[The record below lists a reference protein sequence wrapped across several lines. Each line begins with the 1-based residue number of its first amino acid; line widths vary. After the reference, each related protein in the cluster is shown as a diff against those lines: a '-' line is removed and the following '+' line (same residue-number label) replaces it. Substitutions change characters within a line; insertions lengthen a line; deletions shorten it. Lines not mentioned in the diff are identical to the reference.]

1 MLDLPPPPDGT
12 PAGPNLE
19 ADADDQIFGEMERAA
34 RGRPESQF
42 GSTIEAAQPP
52 DWNETASLALQILA
66 RSRDL
71 RVMVLLAMARI
82 NQADLPGFAAV
93 LATIRHHIETMW
105 DHIHPQLDPEDEP
118 PNDPMLRVN
127 CVAPLEEVAR
137 VLRPLRELPLAR
149 LPKGRPIAWR
159 DVAVLDGQL
168 EPEPGRPKLAE
179 AEIRATFARTN
190 PAALA
195 SLAQAADDS
204 LAELAGIIAAL
215 SAHGPDSPPDLKGL
229 VRLLRDVKATI
240 GRFPANLAEDEPDS
254 GEAPGPDTSPDRAP
268 DGAPDGAPDRA
279 PAPRASRAVSIRS
292 LAALHDREDAL
303 AALDLASAYFR
314 DHEPSSPVPLLIDRA
329 RRLAGMPFL
338 DILRDLAPDGLQQA
352 QTITGT
358 TGE

>member
-12 PAGPNLE
+12 PAGANLE
-19 ADADDQIFGEMERAA
+19 ADAEDQTFGEMERAA

-105 DHIHPQLDPEDEP
+105 DHVHPQLDPEDEP

-149 LPKGRPIAWR
+149 PPKGRPIAWR

-179 AEIRATFARTN
+179 AEIRATFARTD

-195 SLAQAADDS
+195 SLTQAANDS

-215 SAHGPDSPPDLKGL
+215 SAHGPESPPDFKGL
-229 VRLLRDVKATI
+229 VRLLRDINTTI

-254 GEAPGPDTSPDRAP
+254 GEAPGPDTLPDH
-268 DGAPDGAPDRA
+268 A
-279 PAPRASRAVSIRS
+279 PAARASRAASIRS

-358 TGE
+358 TGG